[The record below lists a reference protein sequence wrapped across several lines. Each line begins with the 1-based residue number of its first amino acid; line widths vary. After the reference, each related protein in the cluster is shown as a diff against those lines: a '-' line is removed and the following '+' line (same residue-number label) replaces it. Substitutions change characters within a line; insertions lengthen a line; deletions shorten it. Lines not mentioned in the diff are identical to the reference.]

1 MKLVRFAIGQELAF
15 GVLEEGASI
24 RRLLGSPFESLATGP
39 ATCSL
44 GEVRLMAPVEAPRII
59 CAGLNYVS
67 HIKESHMVAPSIPML
82 FMKHP
87 SAVIGPSEPIVYPR
101 QARTVHYEGELA
113 VVIGRRTRRVPE
125 EQALASVLGY
135 TCANDVSERVTQ
147 AAEMK
152 LGCLLVGKSYDTF
165 CPLGPVIAT
174 GLDPTSLELTTR
186 LNGEVRQH
194 INTSDLLFSVARL
207 VSYLSQAMTLW
218 PGDVILTG
226 TPGGVGP
233 IQPGDTVEIE
243 IAGIGVL
250 RNPVVAEARSIHEGP
265 VKHPGSGGLR

>member
-1 MKLVRFAIGQELAF
+1 MNVVRFAVGGEVTY
-15 GVLEEGASI
+15 GVLEEGTTI
-24 RRLLGSPFESLATGP
+24 RRLLGSPFESLATGA

-44 GEVRLMAPVEAPRII
+44 DQVRLLAPVEAPRVV

-67 HIKESHMVAPSIPML
+67 HIKESHQVAPTIPML

-87 SAVIGPSEPIVYPR
+87 SAVIGPGEPIVYPR
-101 QARTVHYEGELA
+101 QARKVDYEGELA

-125 EQALASVLGY
+125 EQALTSVLGY

-152 LGCLLVGKSYDTF
+152 MGCLLVGKSYDTF

-174 GLDPTSLELTTR
+174 GLDPTNLDLTTR
-186 LNGEVRQH
+186 LNGEVRQR
-194 INTSDLLFSVARL
+194 INTSDLLFSAARL

-218 PGDVILTG
+218 PGDVIVTG
-226 TPGGVGP
+226 TPSGVGP
-233 IQPGDTVEIE
+233 VKPGDVVEIE
-243 IAGIGVL
+243 ISGIGVL
-250 RNPVVAEARSIHEGP
+250 SNPVVAEG
-265 VKHPGSGGLR
+265 

>member
-1 MKLVRFAIGQELAF
+1 MTALEVIARDPSFPQWTRAKSFDSF
-15 GVLEEGASI
+15 GV
-24 RRLLGSPFESLATGP
+24 F
-39 ATCSL
+39 
-44 GEVRLMAPVEAPRII
+44 
-59 CAGLNYVS
+59 
-67 HIKESHMVAPSIPML
+67 
-82 FMKHP
+82 
-87 SAVIGPSEPIVYPR
+87 
-101 QARTVHYEGELA
+101 
-113 VVIGRRTRRVPE
+113 
-125 EQALASVLGY
+125 
-135 TCANDVSERVTQ
+135 
-147 AAEMK
+147 
-152 LGCLLVGKSYDTF
+152 
-165 CPLGPVIAT
+165 GPVIAT

-265 VKHPGSGGLR
+265 VNNPGLPD